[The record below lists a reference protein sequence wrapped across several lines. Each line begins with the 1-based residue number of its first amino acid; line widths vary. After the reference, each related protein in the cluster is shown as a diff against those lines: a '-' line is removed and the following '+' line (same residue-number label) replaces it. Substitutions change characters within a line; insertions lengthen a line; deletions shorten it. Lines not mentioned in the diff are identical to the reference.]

1 MTQGT
6 RRKDSEK
13 IGYEFWN
20 KVEKLPIIKQIA
32 DYNDWSTNLAI
43 KSQEQSRNSDL
54 LLERGLAAVTDVL
67 GTATGLPYRALD
79 EAINTLSD
87 VSGFDE
93 RTIKAVKNIALFG
106 RTKIK
111 RNSSLYKTAQNLK
124 KNIPRSD
131 IFNKN
136 QITVKNIVDEA
147 WNQPSPFKRN
157 ISGITNK
164 GLIKEKT
171 SGSLKKN
178 SLFSP
183 NYRPPILMFKERDQ
197 GSKFTQQVIAG
208 MSDKD
213 LAPYTLKIK
222 EQPWEKS
229 PENLLE
235 KDTKIPPKL
244 EQPLPYGRK
253 YTLLPDKERGRPLRE
268 IVKEDINLA
277 SPKFKIGK
285 DPIDKVVKNFRRR
298 IIALMQIDRIRST
311 DVGTKVGFSRT
322 ARNINAFTEG
332 TKEIS
337 NTYFDYLVGY
347 FNRFIRP
354 GKVKNFDGAV
364 NLIAPKVKGK
374 EIIPNQIQTVKGNP
388 ALIRELRLFTIAPD
402 VYGSGAFNTS
412 DVSYQA
418 KLKTILRKISSVDD
432 VGELKLW
439 DKRQEIFKYKVDA
452 HHVDQIAE
460 GWVLYEGLP
469 KEEIPKMR
477 KLIQAYGLQPGN
489 HSENAKLII
498 KQLHQ
503 RYHGQYWPEALKML
517 ETTGEG
523 WPTLNE
529 AARQKLLRIK
539 TAAGREDYV
548 KRYVE
553 ATMESQKLVDRDVDD
568 ILTRLANQKNTA
580 IEQLTR
586 QDIDNLIEE
595 NYTID
600 PSHPLDRDVQAPE
613 DIQKEL
619 DNE

>member
-1 MTQGT
+1 
-6 RRKDSEK
+6 
-13 IGYEFWN
+13 
-20 KVEKLPIIKQIA
+20 
-32 DYNDWSTNLAI
+32 
-43 KSQEQSRNSDL
+43 
-54 LLERGLAAVTDVL
+54 
-67 GTATGLPYRALD
+67 
-79 EAINTLSD
+79 D

-354 GKVKNFDGAV
+354 GKVKNF
-364 NLIAPKVKGK
+364 
-374 EIIPNQIQTVKGNP
+374 
-388 ALIRELRLFTIAPD
+388 
-402 VYGSGAFNTS
+402 
-412 DVSYQA
+412 
-418 KLKTILRKISSVDD
+418 
-432 VGELKLW
+432 
-439 DKRQEIFKYKVDA
+439 
-452 HHVDQIAE
+452 
-460 GWVLYEGLP
+460 
-469 KEEIPKMR
+469 
-477 KLIQAYGLQPGN
+477 
-489 HSENAKLII
+489 
-498 KQLHQ
+498 
-503 RYHGQYWPEALKML
+503 
-517 ETTGEG
+517 
-523 WPTLNE
+523 
-529 AARQKLLRIK
+529 
-539 TAAGREDYV
+539 
-548 KRYVE
+548 
-553 ATMESQKLVDRDVDD
+553 
-568 ILTRLANQKNTA
+568 
-580 IEQLTR
+580 
-586 QDIDNLIEE
+586 
-595 NYTID
+595 
-600 PSHPLDRDVQAPE
+600 
-613 DIQKEL
+613 
-619 DNE
+619 